1 MTGMRLVCD
10 LGGTNVRF
18 ALVDAAG
25 SVSAVEAYPLA
36 RFPDFAGALAAYL
49 SEHAAGA
56 RIDSAAIGAAG
67 PADGPVVRLTNAP
80 WTIDQE
86 TIGEMLGTGRVG
98 IFNDL
103 EAVARAVPLL
113 GDGDLASLRGRG
125 VSVDH
130 MRSAIAVNVGTGFG
144 AAGLVRQGSGATATW
159 RTRASEA
166 GHMLAALFDDD
177 DQARSIEHWLS
188 GDGVARLAAD
198 QSGAAAFPDG
208 RAVFAAAAEGDDRAI
223 AVADAFGWRL
233 GRAARDLVL
242 AHGAWD
248 GVYLVGGVV
257 LGWHALDR
265 PTAFETGFAVPG
277 PMEARLADVP
287 VQVITASNPAL
298 IGLGAIDI

>member
-1 MTGMRLVCD
+1 MTATRLVCD

-25 SVSAVEAYPLA
+25 SVSAVAACPLN
-36 RFPDFAGALAAYL
+36 RFPDFAEALAAYL
-49 SEHAAGA
+49 AEHAAGV
-56 RIDSAAIGAAG
+56 RIDGAAIGAAG

-80 WTIDQE
+80 WTIDQRAV
-86 TIGEMLGTGRVG
+86 GDMLGTGRVG

-103 EAVARAVPLL
+103 EAVARAIPLL
-113 GDGDLASLRGRG
+113 GDGDLAPLRGHG
-125 VSVDH
+125 VSASH

-144 AAGLVRQGSGATATW
+144 AAGLVRQGPGATTTW
-159 RTRASEA
+159 LTRASEA

-177 DQARSIEHWLS
+177 AARSIEHWLS

-198 QSGAAAFPDG
+198 RFGGAAFPDG

-248 GVYLVGGVV
+248 GAYLVGGVV
-257 LGWHALDR
+257 RGWHGLGR
-265 PTAFETGFAVPG
+265 PAAFETGFSVPG
-277 PMEARLADVP
+277 PMEARLAGVP
-287 VQVITASNPAL
+287 VQVITAAHPAL